1 MSFPQLTPNSTT
13 SAVILPATGSSADVK
28 AALPFGVYDTS
39 DFKEGAASQV
49 AYTYKKLGGDILD
62 IELKADNVYA
72 AYEEACLEYSYQ
84 INIHQAKN
92 VLSDLLGMATGT
104 FNHLGEHQTGSTLV
118 TGDSV
123 SGSLVN
129 LKYPR
134 YKFTYAQRVADG
146 LAEEAGVG
154 GDLIEYSASF
164 NIVANQQEYDLQ
176 TIISGNSIDINAET
190 KADTLYGTGSIE
202 GSAASLRRSQQDRM
216 NRKFK
221 IRRVYYRTPASV
233 WRFYGYY
240 GGLNVVGNLNHYG
253 QFADDTTFEIIPTWH
268 NKLQAMAYEDHLYTR
283 LSHYSYEIH
292 NNKLKLFPTPQGK
305 EAKMWVTFTIH
316 RDAWEEDSD
325 RKSGV
330 TGINNMN
337 TLPFPNVPY
346 RNINSIGKQWI
357 RRYALALTK
366 EMLGQVRGKF
376 ATLPIPGESVTLN
389 AADLLGQSKEEQAGL
404 KEELKTVLDQ
414 MTYKALAEQD
424 AAMVAAIDTVYQEI
438 PLAIFQG

>member
-1 MSFPQLTPNSTT
+1 MAVPQLTPSSTT
-13 SAVILPATGSSADVK
+13 SAITLPATGSTSDVV
-28 AALPFGVYDTS
+28 AACPIGVYVDE
-39 DFKEGAASQV
+39 DFKAGAAAQV
-49 AYTYKKLGGDILD
+49 AYTFKKLGGDILD
-62 IELKADNVYA
+62 IEIKADNVYA

-104 FNHLGEHQTGSTLV
+104 FDHKGEHSDSEL
-118 TGDSV
+118 DSV

-134 YKFTYAQRVADG
+134 YRFTYAQRIADG

-164 NIVANQQEYDLQ
+164 NLIRNQQEYDLQ
-176 TIISGNSIDINAET
+176 TILSGNSIDINAES
-190 KADTLYGTGSIE
+190 DSSVDYGTGSIE
-202 GSAASLRRSQQDRM
+202 GAAGSLRSSQQDRM

-221 IRRVYYRTPASV
+221 IRKVFYKTPASV

-240 GGLNVVGNLNHYG
+240 GGLNVVGNLNSYG
-253 QFADDTTFEIIPTWH
+253 QFADDSTFEIIPTWQ

-292 NNKLKLFPTPQGK
+292 NNKLKLFPTPQGR
-305 EAKMWVTFTIH
+305 EGRMWVTFTMH

-330 TGINNMN
+330 AGINNMN

-366 EMLGQVRGKF
+366 EILGQVRGKF
-376 ATLPIPGESVTLN
+376 AQIPIPGESITLN
-389 AADLLGQSKEEQAGL
+389 ASDLLGQSKEEQASL
-404 KEELKTVLDQ
+404 KEEIKTVLDQ

-424 AAMVAAIDTVYQEI
+424 AAMVAAVDIVYQEI